1 MSVVLLS
8 RLSYCHAQKR
18 PFLPPIQ
25 KSGSYPTCGSE
36 SDCGAS
42 WSECGGIG
50 IGRKVPLTEQYRSRK
65 YEMPASHSAVRRTLA
80 GRGEPRTPSQK
91 SHKER
96 SVQFAVPMTSMSGYT
111 ERLNGTS
118 CPSVISFSGRHL
130 TRKSSWLTD
139 WTRSPNSRKLSG
151 GISIR

>member
-36 SDCGAS
+36 SDCGAT

-50 IGRKVPLTEQYRSRK
+50 IRRKLPLMEQYRRRR

-80 GRGEPRTPSQK
+80 GRGEPRAPSQK

-96 SVQFAVPMTSMSGYT
+96 SVQSAVLMTSTSGYT
-111 ERLNGTS
+111 ARLSGTS
-118 CPSVISFSGRHL
+118 CPSATSFSGRHL
-130 TRKSSWLTD
+130 TRKS
-139 WTRSPNSRKLSG
+139 
-151 GISIR
+151 